1 MQPEHNSDMRHE
13 NDSAHAQ
20 LAALRA
26 QIDRL
31 DHSLVLLIANRFALT
46 EQVGEIK
53 ARENLHAVD
62 ACREQ
67 QKLEDVRRWCAAEG
81 VSDQLMTDILAQL
94 MREAVRNHE
103 RIRAAFAERGDG
115 AREQGG

>member
-1 MQPEHNSDMRHE
+1 MQQEQGAGAGQLD
-13 NDSAHAQ
+13 DSVHAQ
-20 LAALRA
+20 LAALRTR
-26 QIDRL
+26 IDRL

-46 EQVGEIK
+46 EQVGELK

-67 QKLEDVRRWCAAEG
+67 DKLDEVRRWCAAEG
-81 VSDQLMTDILAQL
+81 VSEQLMTDILAQL

-103 RIRAAFAERGDG
+103 RIRASFAERAGS
-115 AREQGG
+115 

>member
-1 MQPEHNSDMRHE
+1 MQQEQGAGRGQLD
-13 NDSAHAQ
+13 DTVHAQ
-20 LAALRA
+20 LVALRT

-46 EQVGEIK
+46 EQVGELK

-62 ACREQ
+62 ACRERD
-67 QKLEDVRRWCAAEG
+67 KLDEVRRWCAAEG
-81 VSDQLMTDILAQL
+81 VGEQLMTDILAQL

-103 RIRAAFAERGDG
+103 RIRASFAEQTGS
-115 AREQGG
+115 